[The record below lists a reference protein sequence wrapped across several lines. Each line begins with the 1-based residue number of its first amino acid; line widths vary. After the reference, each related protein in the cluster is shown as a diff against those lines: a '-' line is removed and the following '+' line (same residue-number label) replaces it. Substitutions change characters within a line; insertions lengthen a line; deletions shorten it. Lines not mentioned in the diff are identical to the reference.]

1 MRTGL
6 EKFKGQTLVFS
17 AFFHR
22 FGYKR
27 GDSLAVLI
35 EKVYHDGVMVT
46 EHTWVP
52 YSDEFRNLEIN
63 SGDHICFEA
72 TVTDYEKADSMDFGL
87 KDAKNIHIL
96 NACGKKVSL
105 DDISHFVFSVQP
117 EMSVWRRIKGDK
129 KEFRQDSDLEIQENV
144 TIVPGDVVEI
154 ELLKI
159 RDNGAM
165 EYAWKIERDGRWNK
179 GAIFNPIKYGQA
191 LIVYGF
197 YQIYLPEE
205 IYFTIKDYFFK
216 LGYSMVNE
224 ITLPYRHEMKYYEKP
239 DKFKNRKILN
249 FDGEGRK
256 ITDKAVIE
264 KRDRIFRNLRE
275 ELEQAGPEK
284 VLDILEKV
292 YGTTSSV
299 APYLNERS
307 PKFGDI
313 SFLMTKTANVFTSS
327 PAEVK
332 SRFLDQLIIISR

>member
-1 MRTGL
+1 MRTNL

-35 EKVYHDGVMVT
+35 EKVYHNGIMVT

-52 YSDEFRNLEIN
+52 YSDEFKNLDIN
-63 SGDHICFEA
+63 SGDQICFEA

-87 KDAKNIHIL
+87 KDAKNIHVL
-96 NACGKKVSL
+96 NACGKNVSVK
-105 DDISHFVFSVQP
+105 DITHFVFEIQP
-117 EMSVWRRIKGDK
+117 EMSVWKRIKGDK
-129 KEFRQDSDLEIQENV
+129 KEFRQNSDLEVQENV
-144 TIVPGDVVEI
+144 TIIPGDVVEI

-205 IYFTIKDYFFK
+205 IYFIIKDYFFK
-216 LGYSMVNE
+216 LGYSKVDE
-224 ITLPYRHEMKYYEKP
+224 ITLPYKNEMKYYKKP
-239 DKFKNRKILN
+239 DKFKNRKIIN
-249 FDGEGRK
+249 YDGEGRK
-256 ITDKAVIE
+256 IEDEDVIE
-264 KRDRIFRNLRE
+264 RRDYVFRNLKD
-275 ELEQAGPEK
+275 ELEKAGAEK
-284 VLDILEKV
+284 VLEILEKV

-307 PKFGDI
+307 PKCGDI
-313 SFLMTKTANVFTSS
+313 DFLMTKTANVFTSS
-327 PAEVK
+327 PVAVK
-332 SRFLDQLIIISR
+332 SRFLDLLS